1 MDFLWPLLL
10 DMIASSSWRSER
22 KYIEMDIYYNAI
34 THLHQT
40 SLTKQR
46 KSWITPA
53 NSSAV
58 SVHRVCV
65 CVCVAQMSSLSRCHH
80 VIAHKHSNRAAC
92 GVPLAHNCRHTSQL
106 AHLCFDK
113 GWWYHLITFNYL
125 PFSLFC
131 RSCNMFLVFV
141 KNQN

>member
-22 KYIEMDIYYNAI
+22 KAKYIEVDIYYTAI

-58 SVHRVCV
+58 SVHGVRVC
-65 CVCVAQMSSLSRCHH
+65 
-80 VIAHKHSNRAAC
+80 
-92 GVPLAHNCRHTSQL
+92 GPDEFTVPLPSRH
-106 AHLCFDK
+106 
-113 GWWYHLITFNYL
+113 
-125 PFSLFC
+125 
-131 RSCNMFLVFV
+131 RS
-141 KNQN
+141 